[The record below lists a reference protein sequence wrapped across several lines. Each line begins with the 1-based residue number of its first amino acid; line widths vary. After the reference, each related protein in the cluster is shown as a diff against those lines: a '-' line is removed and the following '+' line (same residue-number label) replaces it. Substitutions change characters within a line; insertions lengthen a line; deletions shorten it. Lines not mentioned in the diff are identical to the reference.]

1 MSWVFALLVLHVTIA
16 AQEKAP
22 AGVRFGDARLQ
33 KGAQLVATSSNEAT
47 LKTTVKGGA
56 VEQEIESATV
66 VDYAWTVAVTACD
79 EKGLQAATLD
89 VARAH
94 LRATTPLGETEH
106 DSPAAG
112 AKWSATRGEG
122 DAAWRFA
129 RDGAPAPDDEAKRT
143 LEEIAER
150 ALGRA
155 PLATALAGRTLKV
168 GDKVVVA
175 AADAQR
181 ALATFAETAAV
192 KSLEL
197 ELTGSKELDGV
208 AVATFAAKARL
219 ESAQPTEAGGTTAT
233 DLAGEL
239 AVTTAQSLVVRA
251 SLAGPTTL
259 DVKVGAGSDAVT
271 IHGAGRSTWTFRA
284 ELRAKSD

>member
-1 MSWVFALLVLHVTIA
+1 VSRVFALLVLIAALA
-16 AQEKAP
+16 AQEKA
-22 AGVRFGDARLQ
+22 AEGVRFGDARLQ
-33 KGAQLVATSSNEAT
+33 KGARVVATSSNEAT

-79 EKGLQAATLD
+79 EKGAQAATLD

-143 LEEIAER
+143 LDEIAAR
-150 ALGRA
+150 ALGVA

-168 GDKVVVA
+168 GDKVDVA

-181 ALATFAETAAV
+181 ALATFAEPGAV
-192 KSLEL
+192 KSLAL
-197 ELTGSKELDGV
+197 DLTGTKEIDGL
-208 AVATFAAKARL
+208 AVATFAAKAHL
-219 ESAQPTEAGGTTAT
+219 ESTQATEAGGTTTT
-233 DLAGEL
+233 DLEGEI
-239 AVTTAQSLVVRA
+239 AVTTAQSQIVRA
-251 SLAGPTTL
+251 TLSGPTTL
-259 DVKVGAGSDAVT
+259 DVKVGDGKDAVT
-271 IHGAGRSTWTFRA
+271 IHGTGRSTWTFRA
-284 ELRAKSD
+284 ELR